1 MTTQNGPIETRSA
14 GAFGERAKL
23 VLAGLVALAGMVG
36 YYYFN
41 RVGEGIRI
49 AGLVGAFILAVGILA
64 MSQSGRIF
72 WGFVQESRV
81 ELRKVI
87 WPTRKE
93 TTDTTLFVLVMVVVL
108 ALLLWV
114 IDLGLDLGIKLLTGR
129 AG

>member
-1 MTTQNGPIETRSA
+1 VTTQNGPIEVRTGS
-14 GAFGERAKL
+14 AFGERIKL
-23 VLAGLVALAGMVG
+23 VLAALVALAGMVG
-36 YYYFN
+36 YYYFD
-41 RVGEGIRI
+41 RVSEGIRI
-49 AGLVGAFILAVGILA
+49 GGLLGAFGIALGLLAL
-64 MSQSGRIF
+64 SQSGRTL

-93 TTDTTLFVLVMVVVL
+93 TTYTTLFVLVMVIIL

-114 IDLGLDLGIKLLTGR
+114 IDLGLDFGIKLLTGR

>member
-1 MTTQNGPIETRSA
+1 VTTQNGPIEVRSG
-14 GAFGERAKL
+14 GAFSERIKL
-23 VLAGLVALAGMVG
+23 ILAGLVALAGMVG
-36 YYYFN
+36 YYYFSH
-41 RVGEGIRI
+41 VSEGIRI
-49 AGLVGAFILAVGILA
+49 AGLLGAFGLALVFLA
-64 MSQSGRIF
+64 TSQSGRTL

-93 TTDTTLFVLVMVVVL
+93 TTDTTLFVLVMVIVL

-114 IDLGLDLGIKLLTGR
+114 IDLGLDFGIKLLTGR